1 MDGLIPMF
9 ERQSGYRIKLIA
21 AGTGQILTMGARGD
35 ADVVLCHAPELEQEY
50 MAEGAFVNR
59 RLVMYNDFVVVGP
72 PTAPLKIKALRHLGD
87 AFRRIA
93 EAKAAFVS
101 RSDQSG
107 THVRELA
114 LWERAGVKPAGVWYI
129 QTGQGQG
136 ATLNVASER

>member
-101 RSDQSG
+101 DAAQKLIAQYGVDKFGQPLFFPAAGQREDQLSSP
-107 THVRELA
+107 RD
-114 LWERAGVKPAGVWYI
+114 
-129 QTGQGQG
+129 
-136 ATLNVASER
+136 